1 MPISEKQKKI
11 LAFPYS
17 RFDSIICDGS
27 VRSGKTSIM
36 TVSFV
41 DWAME
46 NFSNQR
52 FGLCGKT
59 VDSCT
64 KNLVIPYISMAYA
77 KKKYNIR
84 WRRSDKMLEVRRGF
98 TTNYF
103 EVFGGKDEGSA
114 ALIQGRTLAGVL
126 LDEVVLMPQS
136 FVNQA
141 LARCSVDWA
150 KLWFSCNPG
159 SPQHW
164 FYLEWIKKHKERNA
178 LYLHFEMADNPS
190 LSEKTLERYRSQY
203 SGVFYDRYIL
213 GKWVLAE
220 GLVYPMF
227 GKDCIVEPITEPCE
241 RYVISMDYGIQNPTA
256 MILWGKQG
264 DTWYALK
271 EFYHSGRETGSQ
283 KTDQQY
289 YDELEKLAVDLPI
302 DCLIVDPSAT
312 SFIALVRQNH
322 RFKVR
327 KAINDVVDGIQKTA
341 ACLSNGKI
349 KICACC
355 ERSIQEFGLY
365 SWDDKAV
372 EDTPIKENDHC
383 LTGDTVVNTIFG
395 GRKIKDLVG
404 KFGFVWSYNEK
415 RKKKCIRPFF
425 GVKKTRENQ
434 PILKIT
440 LENGKVVR
448 CTPDH
453 RILTDNGWVEAKYLT
468 QSSKIIDI
476 DCSNLVSVEK
486 VEREPNEDVYNME
499 VMGTHNFAVNGGV
512 IVHNCMDAIRYFANT
527 MGIWRQK
534 SDYTP
539 LWN

>member
-1 MPISEKQKKI
+1 MISPKQKKI

-17 RFDSIICDGS
+17 RYDALICDGA
-27 VRSGKTSIM
+27 VRSGKTSIIM
-36 TVSFV
+36 WSFV
-41 DWAME
+41 EWAMRE
-46 NFSNQR
+46 FNGQR
-52 FGLCGKT
+52 FGICGKT
-59 VDSCT
+59 VDSAT
-64 KNLVIPYISMAYA
+64 KNIIIPFISMSLA
-77 KKKYNIR
+77 KERYTLR
-84 WRRSDKMLEVRRGF
+84 WSRSDKLLEVRRGF

-103 EVFGGKDEGSA
+103 EVFGGKDESSQDF
-114 ALIQGRTLAGVL
+114 IQGRTFAGVL

-141 LARCSVDWA
+141 LARCSVDGA

-190 LSEKTLERYRSQY
+190 LSGKTLERYRSQY

-213 GKWVLAE
+213 GKWCLAE

-227 GKDCIVEPITEPCE
+227 CKDCIVEPITESCE

-256 MILWGKQG
+256 MILWGKQD

-289 YDELEKLAVDLPI
+289 YDELEKMAGDFNVES
-302 DCLIVDPSAT
+302 LIVDPSAT

-372 EDTPIKENDHC
+372 EDTPIKENDH
-383 LTGDTVVNTIFG
+383 
-395 GRKIKDLVG
+395 
-404 KFGFVWSYNEK
+404 
-415 RKKKCIRPFF
+415 
-425 GVKKTRENQ
+425 
-434 PILKIT
+434 
-440 LENGKVVR
+440 
-448 CTPDH
+448 
-453 RILTDNGWVEAKYLT
+453 A
-468 QSSKIIDI
+468 
-476 DCSNLVSVEK
+476 
-486 VEREPNEDVYNME
+486 
-499 VMGTHNFAVNGGV
+499 
-512 IVHNCMDAIRYFANT
+512 MDAIRYFVNT

>member
-1 MPISEKQKKI
+1 MIYQRLSKRQL
-11 LAFPYS
+11 LAMLWWQQP
-17 RFDSIICDGS
+17 RFKDRDALICDGS
-27 VRSGKTSIM
+27 IRSGKTVCM
-36 TVSFV
+36 TVGFV
-41 DWAME
+41 LWSMSVFNGEKFAI
-46 NFSNQR
+46 
-52 FGLCGKT
+52 CGKT
-59 VDSCT
+59 VESLRR
-64 KNLVIPYISMAYA
+64 NVILNMRDWIPPDLQIVEKRSENKLIISDGCGRENTYYM
-77 KKKYNIR
+77 
-84 WRRSDKMLEVRRGF
+84 
-98 TTNYF
+98 
-103 EVFGGKDEGSA
+103 FGGKDESSYM
-114 ALIQGRTLAGVL
+114 LIQGITLAGAL
-126 LDEVVLMPQS
+126 LDEVALMPRS
-136 FVNQA
+136 FVDQT
-141 LARCSVDWA
+141 LARCSVKGS
-150 KLWFSCNPG
+150 KLWFNCNPAG
-159 SPQHW
+159 PEHW
-164 FYLEWIKKHKERNA
+164 FYKGWVLKAKGMNA
-178 LYLHFEMADNPS
+178 LRLHFTMEDNLAMDPGI
-190 LSEKTLERYRSQY
+190 KARYERMYT
-203 SGVFYDRYIL
+203 GVFYDRYIL

-227 GKDCIVEPITEPCE
+227 GKNCIVEPITEPCE

-289 YDELEKLAVDLPI
+289 YDELEKLAGDLPI

-341 ACLSNGKI
+341 SCLSNGKI
-349 KICACC
+349 KICVCC

-415 RKKKCIRPFF
+415 RKKECIRPFF

-448 CTPDH
+448 CTPEH
-453 RILTDNGWVEAKYLT
+453 RILTDNGWIEAKYLT

-476 DCSNLVSVEK
+476 
-486 VEREPNEDVYNME
+486 
-499 VMGTHNFAVNGGV
+499 
-512 IVHNCMDAIRYFANT
+512 MD
-527 MGIWRQK
+527 
-534 SDYTP
+534 
-539 LWN
+539 

>member
-17 RFDSIICDGS
+17 KFDAIICDGA
-27 VRSGKTSIM
+27 VRSGKTSLLM
-36 TVSFV
+36 FSFV
-41 DWAME
+41 EWAMRE
-46 NFSNQR
+46 FNGQR
-52 FGLCGKT
+52 FGICGKT
-59 VDSCT
+59 VDSAT
-64 KNLVIPYISMAYA
+64 KNIIIPFISMSLA
-77 KKKYNIR
+77 KERYTLR
-84 WRRSDKMLEVRRGF
+84 WRRSDKLLEVRRGF

-103 EVFGGKDEGSA
+103 EVFGGKDESSQD
-114 ALIQGRTLAGVL
+114 LIQGRTFAGVL

-141 LARCSVDWA
+141 LARCSVDGS

-178 LYLHFEMADNPS
+178 LYLHFEIADNPS

-289 YDELEKLAVDLPI
+289 YDELEKLAGDLPI

-355 ERSIQEFGLY
+355 ERSIQEFRIY
-365 SWDDKAV
+365 SWNDKSV
-372 EDTPIKENDHC
+372 EDMPIKENDH
-383 LTGDTVVNTIFG
+383 
-395 GRKIKDLVG
+395 
-404 KFGFVWSYNEK
+404 
-415 RKKKCIRPFF
+415 
-425 GVKKTRENQ
+425 
-434 PILKIT
+434 
-440 LENGKVVR
+440 
-448 CTPDH
+448 
-453 RILTDNGWVEAKYLT
+453 A
-468 QSSKIIDI
+468 
-476 DCSNLVSVEK
+476 
-486 VEREPNEDVYNME
+486 
-499 VMGTHNFAVNGGV
+499 
-512 IVHNCMDAIRYFANT
+512 MDAIRYFVNT